1 MDFKVSQKAEM
12 YQPQGTVDVL
22 VNGIFDL
29 YLVEHTDEDDQK
41 WIDDVI
47 TLVDEEEER
56 DRVMF
61 SILRQRGQ
69 DPMNPGE
76 GIQWVE
82 AMMTEIPVPLL
93 MSQIT
98 NAAAQEN
105 SYVNI
110 VFETVVINGQ
120 SQLTIAINGIDPSPI
135 VQEYP
140 NVI

>member
-1 MDFKVSQKAEM
+1 MDFKVSQKSQM
-12 YQPQGTVDVL
+12 YQPQGSVDVL

-41 WIDDVI
+41 WIDDVV

-61 SILRQRGQ
+61 AILRQRGQ
-69 DPMNPGE
+69 DPIAPGE

-110 VFETVVINGQ
+110 DFETVMINGQ

-135 VQEYP
+135 MQGYP

>member
-110 VFETVVINGQ
+110 DFETVVINGV
-120 SQLTIAINGIDPSPI
+120 SQLTVAINGIDPSPI
-135 VQEYP
+135 MQEYP

>member
-41 WIDDVI
+41 WIDDII

-82 AMMTEIPVPLL
+82 AMMSEIPVPLL

-105 SYVNI
+105 SSVNI
-110 VFETVVINGQ
+110 DFETVIINGQ

-135 VQEYP
+135 MQEYP

>member
-135 VQEYP
+135 MQEYP